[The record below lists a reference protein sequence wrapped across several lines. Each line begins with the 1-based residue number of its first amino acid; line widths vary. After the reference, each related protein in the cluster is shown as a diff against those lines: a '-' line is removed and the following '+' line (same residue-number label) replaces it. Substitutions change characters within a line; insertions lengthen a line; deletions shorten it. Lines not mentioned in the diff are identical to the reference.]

1 MVEVNILQ
9 ILITLQAFYFI
20 LRNKIDFLLVFFM
33 SFLLYHWQ
41 IIYGVV
47 WVPPYKFIVNVQSVY
62 IIMVVASVLQ
72 ILVTINDIKYRAL
85 PDRAYNL
92 KKDRDQYPVAI
103 ILLFVS
109 ILTTAYSL
117 YLAGDKIL
125 LGKGQYASVEG
136 LKYNFFTYYPAA
148 MALLYGVASR
158 RKNIIIISLVPLL
171 IYLLIGYRAVFVT
184 ALVGAIAVLYYG
196 QRLISIKSLK
206 IALIIISL
214 FLFFVIYKFSYIDI
228 KAGTFDYFQH
238 KIEKDSRFDSL
249 PDFVL
254 WGMFSAEFG
263 QVSSN
268 IVLSS
273 AQDLTDSYAFSD
285 ALFGSVTLLNR
296 IFGYNED
303 MTRFSHVIR
312 KEANPG
318 FSYALGGTLWGEM
331 YQAGGYGGV
340 MMMAVIVIGALT
352 FFNLKF
358 RSNKEKY
365 PLLLYFIAFLSF
377 YVHRND
383 FVLLMGNLKNI
394 VYLLIPSYLVLLAI
408 KGKIKV
414 LMGTKKIFQP

>member
-1 MVEVNILQ
+1 MVELHILQ
-9 ILITLQAFYFI
+9 ILIILQALYFVF
-20 LRNKIDFLLVFFM
+20 RNKIDFLLVFFM

-47 WVPPYKFIVNVQSVY
+47 WVPPYKFIVNTQSVY
-62 IIMVVASVLQ
+62 IIMAVASVLQ
-72 ILVTINDIKYRAL
+72 IFVIINDSEYRKV
-85 PDRAYNL
+85 PVTAYNL
-92 KKDRDQYPVAI
+92 EKDRDQYPVAI

-117 YLAGDKIL
+117 YLAGDKML
-125 LGKGQYASVEG
+125 LGKSAYASAEG

-148 MALLYGVASR
+148 MALLYGVASK
-158 RKNIIIISLVPLL
+158 RKAIIVFSFAPLL
-171 IYLLIGYRAVFVT
+171 IYLFIGYRAVFVT
-184 ALVGAIAVLYYG
+184 ALVGVIAVRYYG
-196 QRLISIKSLK
+196 QRLFSLK
-206 IALIIISL
+206 TFKIILIVCSL

-238 KIEKDSRFDSL
+238 KIVRDDRFESVPEFL
-249 PDFVL
+249 L

-268 IVLSS
+268 IVLTS

-285 ALFGSVTLLNR
+285 ALFGSVTLINR

-318 FSYALGGTLWGEM
+318 FSYALGSTLWGEM

-340 MMMAVIVIGALT
+340 MVMAVIVIGALT
-352 FFNLKF
+352 FFNLQF

-365 PLLLYFIAFLSF
+365 PLVLYFISFLAF

-383 FVLLMGNLKNI
+383 FVLLVGNLKNI

-414 LMGTKKIFQP
+414 LSGTKKIFQS